1 MKTNL
6 NRNVTAIMLFVVC
19 LLFSVPISAQ
29 DIAKDQAEERAKN
42 MTEQMQKKL
51 SLTDAQYQ
59 SVYTINLKY
68 AKKNE
73 QLKNSDEN
81 KMAKFRKF
89 KSSQQDKSKELKTV
103 LTKDQFTQYEEW
115 IKEVQAELKQNYKN
129 RER

>member
-29 DIAKDQAEERAKN
+29 DTAKDQAEERAKN

-103 LTKDQFTQYEEW
+103 LTKDQFAQYEEW

-129 RER
+129 REK

>member
-1 MKTNL
+1 
-6 NRNVTAIMLFVVC
+6 MLFVVC

-103 LTKDQFTQYEEW
+103 LTKDQFAQYEEW
-115 IKEVQAELKQNYKN
+115 IKEVQAEFKTKL
-129 RER
+129 

>member
-19 LLFSVPISAQ
+19 LLFSGPISAQ

-103 LTKDQFTQYEEW
+103 LTKDQFAQYEEW

-129 RER
+129 REK

>member
-129 RER
+129 REK

>member
-73 QLKNSDEN
+73 QLKIAMRIKWQNSESLNHRN
-81 KMAKFRKF
+81 KISRK
-89 KSSQQDKSKELKTV
+89 S
-103 LTKDQFTQYEEW
+103 
-115 IKEVQAELKQNYKN
+115 
-129 RER
+129 

>member
-103 LTKDQFTQYEEW
+103 LTKDQFAQYEEW

-129 RER
+129 REK